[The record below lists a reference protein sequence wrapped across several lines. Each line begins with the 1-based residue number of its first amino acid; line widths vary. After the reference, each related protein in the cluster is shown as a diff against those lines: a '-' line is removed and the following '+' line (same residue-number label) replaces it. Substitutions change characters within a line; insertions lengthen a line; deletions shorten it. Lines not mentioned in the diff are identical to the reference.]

1 MAQVALLLSSLIG
14 LLLIGAIAALIGRGS
29 RGYSLPRRVTSGDE
43 GPSLL
48 GRIARSPAVWTL
60 TFVVAALGL
69 AGAALAVAGVVA
81 LPDGTK
87 AAAGVALAAGTGLLL
102 AFYLFYGTFAS
113 ARARGLGN
121 SQAAMIG
128 SWVIGLLFVVVIAL
142 KLLGLV

>member
-1 MAQVALLLSSLIG
+1 MAQAALLLSTLIG
-14 LLLIGAIAALIGRGS
+14 ILLIGVIAALIGRGS

-43 GPSLL
+43 EPSLL
-48 GRIARSPAVWTL
+48 ARAAGSPAVWTV

-69 AGAALAVAGVVA
+69 AGAALAVAGVVT
-81 LPDGTK
+81 LSDGAT
-87 AAAGVALAAGTGLLL
+87 AAAGAALAGGTGLLL

-128 SWVIGLLFVVVIAL
+128 SWVIGLLFVAVIAL
-142 KLLGLV
+142 KLLGIV